1 LTIPRLTRHRLRV
14 ELRDLIELV
23 VVPGLAALL
32 PWSWCFRLFKRLAHI
47 DWFYRRTTHE
57 ALRQAKALGQVPPG
71 TELEWLTTRRLVT
84 LVDHADYY
92 LAVTRSDAYM
102 RRHMQVHGTW
112 PSPEQAGVLLSFHW
126 GAGMWAL
133 RHAAAQGIKGHALV
147 AALDGSP
154 FAGRKVLHRYAI
166 ARTAQVGVAL
176 RHSPLV
182 ISGSLRPVVQALRS
196 GEQVLGLV
204 DVPADQAEGSSLPIT
219 VCGMAARVP
228 KGLLRLAFDMQVPVT
243 VYINGFDVQ
252 TGQRFLRME
261 QIPSQPDLQ
270 TLADTV
276 FQRLDGCMKESTA
289 LWHFWSEGHRFF
301 KP

>member
-1 LTIPRLTRHRLRV
+1 MPRITRHRLRV

-23 VVPGLAALL
+23 LVPGLAAVL
-32 PWSWCFRLFKRLAHI
+32 PWRWCFALFKRLARI
-47 DWFYRRTTHE
+47 DWFYRHASHE
-57 ALRQAKALGQVPPG
+57 ALRQAQVLGQVPPG
-71 TELEWLTTRRLVT
+71 TEAEWLATRRLVT

-92 LAVTRSDAYM
+92 LAITRSDAYM
-102 RRHMQVHGTW
+102 RRHMRVLGQW

-133 RHAAAQGIKGHALV
+133 RHAGAQGMKVHALV
-147 AALDGSP
+147 AAVEGAP
-154 FAGRKVLHRYAI
+154 FLGRKVLHRYAI

-270 TLADTV
+270 TLADVV
-276 FQRLDGCMKESTA
+276 FQRLNGCMDESKA
-289 LWHFWSEGHRFF
+289 LWHFWSEAHRFF